1 LKGAE
6 IGEDT
11 VEVVEV
17 VVKVEYWRVS
27 FIGPFVVEEDYM
39 SR

>member
-1 LKGAE
+1 
-6 IGEDT
+6 
-11 VEVVEV
+11 VVEV

-27 FIGPFVVEEDYM
+27 FIDPFVVEEVRCLVGPKGHQYM